1 MHNVH
6 WNEKYETI
14 GEALN
19 HQDGIL
25 VVASLFK
32 VSSKPNDNLSSLTRL
47 FRSIEH
53 AKTRISYKEDLLLGK
68 FIAPTESFYHYN
80 GSLTTPP
87 CSVAVSWFVLTEFN
101 DISREQLEL
110 FRSSLTYDH
119 SGKPL
124 RMAHN
129 IRDIQPVGNRQIVRS
144 SLIARQDFDLIPDRS
159 GSTGVTMLPTLFNQ
173 LVTVVS
179 LITCIIIFRSPS
191 FTG

>member
-25 VVASLFK
+25 VVASLFRVSNK
-32 VSSKPNDNLSSLTRL
+32 VNDNLSSLTRSFKL
-47 FRSIEH
+47 IEH
-53 AKTRISYKEDLLLGK
+53 AKTRTSYKEDLLLGK

-87 CSVAVSWFVLTEFN
+87 CSVAVSWFVLTELSE
-101 DISREQLEL
+101 ISHEQLEA
-110 FRSSLTYDH
+110 FRSVMTHDH
-119 SGKPL
+119 SGNPR

-129 IRDIQPVGNRQIVRS
+129 VRDIQPVGNRQIVRS
-144 SLIARQDFDLIPDRS
+144 SLIARQDFELIP
-159 GSTGVTMLPTLFNQ
+159 STGSAVSASPSLLSQ
-173 LVTVVS
+173 IVTVMSFAAAFLVF
-179 LITCIIIFRSPS
+179 TSPS
-191 FTG
+191 LTG

>member
-14 GEALN
+14 EEALN

-25 VVASLFK
+25 VVASLFR
-32 VSSKPNDNLSSLTRL
+32 VSSKANDNLSSLIRL
-47 FRSIEH
+47 FKSIQH
-53 AKTRISYKEDLLLGK
+53 AKTRTSYKEDLLLGK

-87 CSVAVSWFVLTEFN
+87 CSVAVSWFVLSELN
-101 DISREQLEL
+101 EISHDQLNS
-110 FRSSLTYDH
+110 FRSVMTHDH
-119 SGKPL
+119 TGKPL

-144 SLIARQDFDLIPDRS
+144 SLIARQDFELIPDRS
-159 GSTGVTMLPTLFNQ
+159 SAGVSASSALLSQ
-173 LVTVVS
+173 IVTVMSLVS
-179 LITCIIIFRSPS
+179 AFIVFKSPS